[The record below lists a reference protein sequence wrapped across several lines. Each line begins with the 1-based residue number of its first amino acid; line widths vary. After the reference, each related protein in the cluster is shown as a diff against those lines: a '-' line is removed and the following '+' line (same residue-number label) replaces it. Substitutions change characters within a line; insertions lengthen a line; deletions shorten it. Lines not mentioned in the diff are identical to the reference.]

1 MSYGNLSWRLDVI
14 LAQRSLL
21 STTEPT
27 YQVKLD
33 LINHHTQSND
43 QQKQQETHHLQC
55 NYANLKL
62 LQTELQRAI
71 DEHAGVHSQRI
82 SRYIS

>member
-21 STTEPT
+21 STSEPT
-27 YQVKLD
+27 FQLKLD
-33 LINHHTQSND
+33 LVNHNTTNED
-43 QQKQQETHHLQC
+43 QNTHESHHLQC

>member
-21 STTEPT
+21 TTSEPT
-27 YQVKLD
+27 YQLKLD
-33 LINHHTQSND
+33 LVNRHTSND
-43 QQKQQETHHLQC
+43 QQAAQETHHLQC